1 MATNIS
7 GFITINS
14 LSIHCSPVPAPD
26 SASTTSDTPVP
37 QLEPEPRRSPRL
49 ARARANTEPFIYE
62 QNPIPE
68 DTWIKLSTVPTHLR
82 FILDPRCNLWD
93 VRVQCDLLRQLI
105 RHFSPHVFVRVRT
118 SKAEYV
124 RIFYDNVVSEFGQFY
139 GY

>member
-7 GFITINS
+7 GFITITS
-14 LSIHCSPVPAPD
+14 LNIHCSPVPAPD
-26 SASTTSDTPVP
+26 SALTTSDTPGP
-37 QLEPEPRRSPRL
+37 QLEPEPRRSPL
-49 ARARANTEPFIYE
+49 LARANTEPFIYE

-68 DTWIKLSTVPTHLR
+68 DIWIKLSTVPTHLR